1 MSVCVYN
8 KQTVN
13 WIQLHSR
20 QNNWLNGNWIHVY
33 VVDEWSVLVLL
44 VVAACVLVCES
55 QRWKYTHT
63 QCTHSTPWH
72 FFDFI
77 WTDHVMVCTE
87 NENQTNKQ
95 SLCYRNRFLTWLTHV
110 RTKSTVHTSLWC
122 ASSQSSK
129 LRHFTLSAE
138 HYTSD
143 GGLLHNVCLFVC
155 YVYFIR
161 CDTIRYDIIVPYS
174 AHYSAFCYR
183 ISFISDIPILRN
195 CFPFRNAIRN
205 TIHNVCTM
213 CTQFGDP
220 CAKIKSID
228 LSRIFA
234 IIIFNVLA
242 YIFR

>member
-1 MSVCVYN
+1 MSVCVYD

-20 QNNWLNGNWIHVY
+20 QNNWLNGSWIHVY

-63 QCTHSTPWH
+63 QCTH

-95 SLCYRNRFLTWLTHV
+95 SLCYRNRFLTRLTHV
-110 RTKSTVHTSLWC
+110 RTKSTVFTSLWC

-138 HYTSD
+138 HYTND
-143 GGLLHNVCLFVC
+143 GGLLHNVCLFVMC
-155 YVYFIR
+155 ILYGA
-161 CDTIRYDIIVPYS
+161 IRYDSILLYHTVLTSLHFAIALVLS
-174 AHYSAFCYR
+174 ATFRSYGIA
-183 ISFISDIPILRN
+183 N

-228 LSRIFA
+228 SSRIFA

>member
-1 MSVCVYN
+1 MKTIHSIIGSVCLVCTITISFLCAGECLSYECVCVYD

-20 QNNWLNGNWIHVY
+20 QNNWLNVNWIHVY

-63 QCTHSTPWH
+63 QCTH
-72 FFDFI
+72 FFDFF

-143 GGLLHNVCLFVC
+143 GGLLLCVFYTVR
-155 YVYFIR
+155 Y
-161 CDTIRYDIIVPYS
+161 DTIRYYCTIQCS
-174 AHYSAFCYR
+174 LLC
-183 ISFISDIPILRN
+183 IL
-195 CFPFRNAIRN
+195 
-205 TIHNVCTM
+205 
-213 CTQFGDP
+213 
-220 CAKIKSID
+220 
-228 LSRIFA
+228 LSH
-234 IIIFNVLA
+234 
-242 YIFR
+242 